1 MWIGIDD
8 TDSRDGGCTTF
19 ICFEFVCR
27 LYEKGYCLTRFP
39 RLIRLNPQVPW
50 KTRGNGAIAVD
61 VAKNGGE
68 KVSFARR
75 ENRML
80 FLDPH
85 AKDDNVNRKEVTG
98 ILEEVLDEY
107 AELDASDTNPAYVV
121 SSHQFPND
129 FYQQAVH
136 EMVQIENAV
145 SIIESSDGS
154 YTLMKNGRG
163 VIGATAAISWDEKM
177 DHTYELISYRKQSK
191 WKTPRFVDDDS
202 VIMMDLGKLQ
212 ELTGRPDAA
221 SFVEVAA
228 LCAGCPIED
237 IVAQIKAKVPGT
249 SVIALQNVV
258 NQRMS
263 SVRFVQ
269 KLALSISLV
278 ILVTASAMVGLS
290 MLSAVNERTR
300 DIGILRS
307 LGYSRSQVFL
317 IFCVEAGLIGIVAGV
332 IGYLAGYG
340 LSIKAL
346 EYLSFAD
353 GARPLFSVA
362 QLIVCATIF
371 PLITISSA
379 LYPAWKGAPIE
390 PSQALVSL

>member
-1 MWIGIDD
+1 MNIATIPLKNIGRKPFKALLLLCVFLLGVVSIVALYQVSLVVGHSLERKLTAFGANVVIKPATETLSVSYGGFHMGDMLLD
-8 TDSRDGGCTTF
+8 VKSLSEEETTAAVRSIQMSDRISVVAPKLVEMFTVDEVAIGVVGVRWEEELGIKSYWAPIGEIPRDLDEILVGSMAAQRLDLTSGDYLELGG
-19 ICFEFVCR
+19 
-27 LYEKGYCLTRFP
+27 TRFYISGV
-39 RLIRLNPQVPW
+39 LQ
-50 KTRGNGAIAVD
+50 
-61 VAKNGGE
+61 E
-68 KVSFARR
+68 
-75 ENRML
+75 
-80 FLDPH
+80 
-85 AKDDNVNRKEVTG
+85 TG
-98 ILEEVLDEY
+98 
-107 AELDASDTNPAYVV
+107 S
-121 SSHQFPND
+121 
-129 FYQQAVH
+129 
-136 EMVQIENAV
+136 
-145 SIIESSDGS
+145 
-154 YTLMKNGRG
+154 
-163 VIGATAAISWDEKM
+163 
-177 DHTYELISYRKQSK
+177 
-191 WKTPRFVDDDS
+191 DDDS
-202 VIMMDLGKLQ
+202 VIMMDLSKLQ

-353 GARPLFSVA
+353 GARPLFSVS
-362 QLIVCATIF
+362 QLIICAAIF
-371 PLITISSA
+371 PLITIASA
-379 LYPAWKGAPIE
+379 LYPAWKGASIE